1 MLCSERRSQYFLL
14 LHFSAGQI
22 FSCRYFFKENLVIY
36 LYIFFPLAESPQQ
49 RYKWNVFLLLSVIEF
64 LGERTSH
71 YNGKI
76 NPGVI
81 RRYLIRTKMLTFS
94 LFVTLYFHS
103 CFVFSL
109 QRFYEDQN
117 FSSICLLC
125 LHFWFYRGPQNYINF
140 FFFFLELKSIYQI
153 KGNLMVLI
161 C

>member
-1 MLCSERRSQYFLL
+1 MLCSERSSQYFLL

-22 FSCRYFFKENLVIY
+22 FSCRYFLKKIWSYIY
-36 LYIFFPLAESPQQ
+36 IVFPLAESPQQ

-81 RRYLIRTKMLTFS
+81 RGYLIRTKMLTFS

-103 CFVFSL
+103 CFIFSL
-109 QRFYEDQN
+109 PRSYEDQN
-117 FSSICLLC
+117 FSSICFLC
-125 LHFWFYRGPQNYINF
+125 LHFGFYRGPQNYINF
-140 FFFFLELKSIYQI
+140 
-153 KGNLMVLI
+153 
-161 C
+161 

>member
-1 MLCSERRSQYFLL
+1 MLYSERRSQYFLF

-22 FSCRYFFKENLVIY
+22 FSCRLFFFKENLVIY

-64 LGERTSH
+64 LGERISH

-81 RRYLIRTKMLTFS
+81 RRYLIRTKLLTFS

-103 CFVFSL
+103 CFIFSL
-109 QRFYEDQN
+109 PRFYEDRI
-117 FSSICLLC
+117 FPAYA
-125 LHFWFYRGPQNYINF
+125 FFVYIF
-140 FFFFLELKSIYQI
+140 GFIEVHRITLTF
-153 KGNLMVLI
+153 
-161 C
+161 